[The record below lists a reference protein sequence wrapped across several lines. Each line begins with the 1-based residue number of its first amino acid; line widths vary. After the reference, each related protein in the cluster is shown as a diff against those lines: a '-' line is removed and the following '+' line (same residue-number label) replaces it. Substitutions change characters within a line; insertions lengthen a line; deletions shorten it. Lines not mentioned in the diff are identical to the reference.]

1 MKTQHSKILLLGL
14 EQTWF
19 FSLRRNM
26 KRTKSK
32 MLRSVRRAD
41 KEKQKITLLHWS
53 PIWGKNHI
61 FLVRPLKA
69 SSNFVL
75 VSSISQLGDAWPTFS
90 NVKPIFFLSHKS
102 WKFLVWR
109 QKFVFAIL
117 WRCHSLVFVQ
127 LLLHI
132 PFLFLDPSLT
142 VLVQANLRLVHVQAG
157 LQLRQLRAWSAAGAP
172 GRWIDRQSL
181 KRNNQN
187 TWKER
192 VVANT
197 ENVFFF
203 INTKVQSRHIGT
215 WRLVSGS
222 VCDC

>member
-1 MKTQHSKILLLGL
+1 MKTQHSKSLLLGL

-117 WRCHSLVFVQ
+117 CRCHSLVFVQ

-142 VLVQANLRLVHVQAG
+142 VLVQANLQV
-157 LQLRQLRAWSAAGAP
+157 RQLRAWSAAGGA
-172 GRWIDRQSL
+172 GHWIHCQSL

-192 VVANT
+192 ESANT
-197 ENVFFF
+197 DKVCFF
-203 INTKVQSRHIGT
+203 
-215 WRLVSGS
+215 L
-222 VCDC
+222 